1 MSWLNINEQLN
12 KNLIQKGI
20 KKKVDEFLVITLA
33 NELIEEI
40 WGAEL
45 QQKVRV
51 VYFKNNIL
59 VVAILSNIIEEEFK
73 FHKDNFIKKINN
85 KLGNN
90 VVKNLRFLS

>member
-12 KNLIQKGI
+12 QNLIQKGI

-40 WGAEL
+40 WGVEL

>member
-40 WGAEL
+40 WGVEL

>member
-1 MSWLNINEQLN
+1 MSWLSINEQLN

-40 WGAEL
+40 WGIEL

-51 VYFKNNIL
+51 IYFKNNIL
-59 VVAILSNIIEEEFK
+59 VVAILSDVIEEEFK

>member
-1 MSWLNINEQLN
+1 MSWLSINEQLN

-40 WGAEL
+40 WGIEL

-51 VYFKNNIL
+51 VYFKDNIL

>member
-1 MSWLNINEQLN
+1 MSWLSINEQLN

-40 WGAEL
+40 WGIEL